1 LTRSYWSNINML
13 VFVNIKD
20 KIHYLILN
28 MSVAV
33 ILTGQYRCFDKIC
46 TNIEKYLL
54 TPNKAKV
61 FVYCETSLTKEEL
74 RKNLERK
81 WGGDII
87 GDCNVYKERPLEF
100 HAIYKNLVATK
111 PAIQPSKFAK
121 VYFEQHY
128 LWTSGSIL
136 EYYQYMKAFDL
147 LSEYEKQTGEKF
159 DIIVRSRLDIVYGE
173 CLYLS
178 SFFNHID
185 SGILE
190 RIGNAGKYIMNLGNE
205 TLARNNNRNPPH
217 YGHTCDISGINFD
230 TEREILDHIRSASYI
245 WTLGPN
251 QVWIGRREIM
261 GKLHK
266 LIYSYGDYDIGS
278 KEGFNSETQ
287 FTQFCKARHI
297 KHFIRC
303 AAMDSKYSP
312 FWSDPQYN
320 RSLYQ
325 YISSGKMPK
334 DFIMAIMR

>member
-1 LTRSYWSNINML
+1 M
-13 VFVNIKD
+13 
-20 KIHYLILN
+20 
-28 MSVAV
+28 
-33 ILTGQYRCFDKIC
+33 
-46 TNIEKYLL
+46 
-54 TPNKAKV
+54 
-61 FVYCETSLTKEEL
+61 
-74 RKNLERK
+74 
-81 WGGDII
+81 
-87 GDCNVYKERPLEF
+87 
-100 HAIYKNLVATK
+100 
-111 PAIQPSKFAK
+111 
-121 VYFEQHY
+121 
-128 LWTSGSIL
+128 
-136 EYYQYMKAFDL
+136 
-147 LSEYEKQTGEKF
+147 
-159 DIIVRSRLDIVYGE
+159 RSRLDIVYGE

-287 FTQFCKARHI
+287 FTQFCKAHNI
-297 KHFIRC
+297 KHFMRW
-303 AAMDSKYSP
+303 AAVDAKYGP

-320 RSLYQ
+320 YSLYQ
-325 YISSGKMPK
+325 HISSGKMPK
-334 DFIMAIMR
+334 DFIMTIMR

>member
-1 LTRSYWSNINML
+1 
-13 VFVNIKD
+13 
-20 KIHYLILN
+20 

-33 ILTGQYRCFDKIC
+33 ILTGQYRCFDK
-46 TNIEKYLL
+46 TSKNIKDFLL
-54 TPNKAKV
+54 IPNNTKV
-61 FVYCETSLTKEEL
+61 FVYCETSRSKQDF
-74 RKNLERK
+74 KQDLERK
-81 WGGDII
+81 WGGGVI
-87 GDCNVYKERPLEF
+87 GDCGVYKERLHEF

-111 PAIQPSKFAK
+111 PAIQPSKFAR
-121 VYFEQHY
+121 VGFGQSY
-128 LWTSGSIL
+128 LWNSGSIL

-178 SFFNHID
+178 SFFNRID

-205 TLARNNNRNPPH
+205 TLARNNNSNPAH
-217 YGHTCDISGINFD
+217 YGHICDLSGINFD
-230 TEREILDHIRSASYI
+230 TEREILEHIRSASYI

-287 FTQFCKARHI
+287 FTQFCKAHNI
-297 KHFIRC
+297 KHFMC
-303 AAMDSKYSP
+303 GAAMDSKYIH

-325 YISSGKMPK
+325 HISSGKMPK